1 MRAATF
7 LALILALSG
16 CAGNMTRPTPE
27 ALRAAP
33 GSIASFTTPKGY
45 DMAYRKVLEQMK
57 SCYERKL
64 GLFGTAQTTVF
75 GDKSA
80 NEAQVS
86 MAFSAITGYRVITTI
101 VLTPLAD
108 GTAVKSY
115 YASEAPLDAITLA
128 LKEWLTR
135 DGSRCPGE
143 VPVES
148 TTSS

>member
-1 MRAATF
+1 MKL
-7 LALILALSG
+7 LALITTTLLLAG
-16 CAGNMTRPTPE
+16 CASSVTRPTPE

-33 GSIASFTTPKGY
+33 GSSASFATPKAY

-64 GLFGTAQTTVF
+64 GIFGTAQITIF

-86 MAFSAITGYRVITTI
+86 MALSAITGYRIITTI
-101 VLTPLAD
+101 VLTPTAE

-115 YASEAPLDAITLA
+115 YASETPLDAITTALNDWLA
-128 LKEWLTR
+128 S
-135 DGSRCPGE
+135 DASRCPGDLGGRIR
-143 VPVES
+143 
-148 TTSS
+148 

>member
-1 MRAATF
+1 MRVAPF
-7 LALILALSG
+7 LALILVLSG
-16 CAGNMTRPTPE
+16 CAGSVTRPTPE

-33 GSIASFTTPKGY
+33 GSSASFTTPKGY

-64 GLFGTAQTTVF
+64 GILGTSQTTVF

-101 VLTPLAD
+101 VLTPLTD

-115 YASEAPLDAITLA
+115 YASETPLDVISTA
-128 LKEWLTR
+128 LKGWLISDT
-135 DGSRCPGE
+135 SNCPGDT
-143 VPVES
+143 PS
-148 TTSS
+148 APTNKS